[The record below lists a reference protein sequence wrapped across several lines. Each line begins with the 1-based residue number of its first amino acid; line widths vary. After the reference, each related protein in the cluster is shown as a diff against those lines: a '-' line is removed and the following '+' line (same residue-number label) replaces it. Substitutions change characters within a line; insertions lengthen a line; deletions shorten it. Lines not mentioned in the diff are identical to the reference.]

1 MSFIKY
7 FAEQLQIHP
16 SMRYADAV
24 KLCYQAAF
32 GAEHLLS
39 DKTRA
44 RAYLY
49 AELEA
54 TPPTD
59 EPLFERISEEL
70 CRVNLGAWRR
80 EGLPFEELFEAF
92 VASASQRENGAETLA
107 SNLAAAESVMK
118 ENMKGFSAS
127 EWQQRREQELLHGGG
142 AHADRR
148 RGASAS
154 LRRRGRRGQPHVHRL
169 RGAVR

>member
-1 MSFIKY
+1 MSFKKY

-39 DKTRA
+39 DKARA

-92 VASASQRENGAETLA
+92 VVSVSQRENGAETLA

-127 EWQQRREQELLHGGG
+127 EWQEFLDAYTAAGAPPIHHSDHYREKE
-142 AHADRR
+142 
-148 RGASAS
+148 S
-154 LRRRGRRGQPHVHRL
+154 PHYRVVAYEQL
-169 RGAVR
+169 DKWEEKK